1 MEKSDKNK
9 WVIDPAHSEIQFKA
23 KHLLISTVTGKFE
36 KFNATVLSK
45 EEDFSD
51 AHVEFAADVNSINT
65 GVSDRDN
72 HLKSP
77 DFFDATNFPMATFK
91 STGLKKKNDSEFILT
106 GDLTIRGTT
115 KPVTLEGAFGGVIK
129 DPWGSMK
136 AGFELNGKINRKEFG
151 LHWNAMTEAG
161 GLVVGDEI
169 KMLMNVE
176 LTKV

>member
-1 MEKSDKNK
+1 M
-9 WVIDPAHSEIQFKA
+9 P
-23 KHLLISTVTGKFE
+23 VTGKFE
-36 KFNATVLSK
+36 KFNATVFSK
-45 EEDFSD
+45 KEDFSD
-51 AHVEFAADVNSINT
+51 AQVEFSADVNSLNT
-65 GVSDRDN
+65 GVSDRDK

-77 DFFDATNFPMATFK
+77 DFFDAVNFPMATFK
-91 STGLKKKNDSEFILT
+91 STGLKKKNDSDEFVLT
-106 GDLTIRGTT
+106 GDLTLRGTT
-115 KPVTLEGAFGGVIK
+115 KPVTLEGEFGGVIK